1 MLASL
6 QEDERTAIPSASRRP
21 RDIDGLRRPPAEG
34 PSSDLHDFNPGNATM
49 LRAIAAAVSIAATFN
64 ATLSASRA
72 CTAVDLVA
80 ADGAVVAGRTMEWA
94 YDMQWTLVSL
104 PKGSNLVMTATPAL
118 KLPPVTVTAKHAV
131 VGIKPA
137 IIPGDTLLEGQND
150 AGLGMS
156 GNFLP
161 GFTEY
166 QTVTP
171 QDKGYVSILGFGVW
185 ALGQFATVAELRAA
199 LPGIKVWADN
209 TLQSGPTPPTV
220 HFLFTDRS
228 GAGIVVEFVNG
239 QQRIYDSVAK
249 VLTNAPTY
257 DWQII
262 NVRNYINLS
271 TVGTSSIR
279 VGESN
284 VTAVGQGG
292 GLVGIPGD
300 YTPPSRFVRAAFL
313 AHYSTKPATADEAI
327 QLAAHIMNNVDIPIG
342 IAQSADGKNI
352 VSDYT
357 QWVAIKDLTNNRLL
371 IADYAHRTTY
381 LTIDLNQIFAQDKP
395 TSALITGLPYPK
407 AVDGTKVLLK

>member
-1 MLASL
+1 M
-6 QEDERTAIPSASRRP
+6 
-21 RDIDGLRRPPAEG
+21 
-34 PSSDLHDFNPGNATM
+34 F
-49 LRAIAAAVSIAATFN
+49 RAIAAAVSIAATFN
-64 ATLSASRA
+64 ASLA

-80 ADGAVVAGRTMEWA
+80 ADASVVSGRTMEWA
-94 YDMQWTLVSL
+94 FDMQWTLVSL
-104 PKGSNLVMTATPAL
+104 PKGTSLAMTATPSL
-118 KLPPVTVTAKHAV
+118 KLPTVTVTSKYAV

-137 IIPGDTLLEGQND
+137 IIPGDTLLEGQNS

-171 QDKGYVSILGFGVW
+171 QDKGYVSILGFGAW
-185 ALGQFATVAELRAA
+185 ALGQFATVGELRQA

-220 HFLFTDRS
+220 HFTFTDRS
-228 GAGIVVEFVNG
+228 GAGIVVEFVDG
-239 QQRIYDSVAK
+239 QQRIYNNVAG

-257 DWQII
+257 DWHVT

-271 TVGTSSIR
+271 TMGVASLR
-279 VGESN
+279 VGETD
-284 VTAVGQGG
+284 VTAIGQGG

-313 AHYSTKPATADEAI
+313 RHYATKPRNADEAI
-327 QLAAHIMNNVDIPIG
+327 QLMGHILNTVDIPIG
-342 IAQSADGKNI
+342 IAQSKAGNDI

-357 QWVAIKDLTNNRLL
+357 QWIAIKDLTGNRLL
-371 IADYAHRTTY
+371 IADYNHRTAY
-381 LTIDLNQIFAQDKP
+381 LTLDLNRIFVQDKP
-395 TSALITGLPYPK
+395 TSELVSALPYPK
-407 AVDGTKVLLK
+407 SVDGTKALMK